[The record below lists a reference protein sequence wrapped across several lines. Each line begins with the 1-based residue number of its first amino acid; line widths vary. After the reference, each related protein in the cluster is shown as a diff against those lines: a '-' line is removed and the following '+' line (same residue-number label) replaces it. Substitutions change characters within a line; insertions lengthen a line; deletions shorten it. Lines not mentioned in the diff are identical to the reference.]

1 MNVLDII
8 VAYREAL
15 LKGLYVTLQLFLF
28 TSIIGISVGTLL
40 GVLAAKYKHSIGV
53 ATKIVSFVV
62 AGIPI
67 LVLLFWLHYPLQ
79 SILHAVINP
88 FYTAIVALAIV
99 NAVAVAELIR
109 NILSDFPKQ
118 YVTVAQMGGL
128 SGKDIFKR
136 IQFPM
141 IFRQALP
148 SLLIIQVNILQA
160 TLFASLISVE
170 EIFRVAQ
177 RINATIYKP
186 VEIYTSLAILFILVL
201 APLNYFAY
209 LLKQRYTRNLSE
221 R

>member
-1 MNVLDII
+1 MKAHKQHVEEL
-8 VAYREAL
+8 
-15 LKGLYVTLQLFLF
+15 
-28 TSIIGISVGTLL
+28 
-40 GVLAAKYKHSIGV
+40 
-53 ATKIVSFVV
+53 SFVV

-79 SILHAVINP
+79 SILHVVINP
-88 FYTAIVALAIV
+88 FYTAIAALAIV
-99 NAVAVAELIR
+99 NVVAIAELIR
-109 NILSDFPKQ
+109 NVLIDFPKQ
-118 YVTVAQMGGL
+118 YIVAAQMCGI
-128 SGKDIFKR
+128 SSRDIFKK
-136 IQFPM
+136 IQFPL
-141 IFRQALP
+141 IFRQSLP

-201 APLNYFAY
+201 APLNYLAY
-209 LLKQRYTRNLSE
+209 ILKQRYTRNLSE

>member
-1 MNVLDII
+1 MNVFDII
-8 VAYREAL
+8 INFHEAL

-28 TSIIGISVGTLL
+28 TSIIGISAGTLL
-40 GVLAAKYKHSIGV
+40 GVLAAKYKNSIGV
-53 ATKIVSFVV
+53 MTKVVSFIV

-79 SILHAVINP
+79 SMLNVVINP
-88 FYTAIVALAIV
+88 FYTAIAALAIV
-99 NAVAVAELIR
+99 NVVAIAELIR
-109 NILSDFPKQ
+109 NVLIDFPKQ
-118 YVTVAQMGGL
+118 YIVAAQMCGI
-128 SGKDIFKR
+128 SSKDIFKK
-136 IQFPM
+136 IQFPL
-141 IFRQALP
+141 IFRQSLP

-209 LLKQRYTRNLSE
+209 ILKQRYTRNLSE